1 MARRSGSGT
10 MFGSLIGI
18 VGALIGLV
26 IAIGLAYFLSY
37 AVEGKVV
44 DSYTS
49 VMNYTQTGAATW
61 TDRFGTSV
69 AGEYTNIKSAFST
82 GRTALALIAGFLGLI
97 LLVVILK
104 GYIMPILGI

>member
-1 MARRSGSGT
+1 

-18 VGALIGLV
+18 VGSLIGLV
-26 IAIGLAYFLSY
+26 IAVGLAYFLSY

-44 DSYTS
+44 DSYTTTQ
-49 VMNYTQTGAATW
+49 NYTMNTSTQW
-61 TDRFGTSV
+61 INRWNTDVTS
-69 AGEYTNIKSAFST
+69 EYTNIKGVFST